1 MPEPSDRSVDDLL
14 AEVAL
19 SAMEHDDERLDYVTV
34 QIDRG
39 LWELIQMQRQRAERG
54 SM

>member
-1 MPEPSDRSVDDLL
+1 MPEPRDRSAADLL

-19 SAMEHDDERLDYVTV
+19 SGVEHDDERLDYVTV

-39 LWELIQMQRQRAERG
+39 LWELIQMQRGTPDA
-54 SM
+54 